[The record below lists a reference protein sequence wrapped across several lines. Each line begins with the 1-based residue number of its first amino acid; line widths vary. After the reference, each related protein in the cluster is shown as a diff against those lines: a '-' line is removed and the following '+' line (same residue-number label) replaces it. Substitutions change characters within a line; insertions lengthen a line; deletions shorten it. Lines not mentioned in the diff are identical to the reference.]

1 MLSFKLRG
9 WNAYTPGLES
19 IESWEDWLNSQ
30 YELPTDAPKPALK
43 NIPLMLRRRFTT
55 IGKYSVE
62 AATPLLTEDEQIP
75 LVFASR
81 HGDVDLTLSLLKSI
95 ASNESLSPTS
105 FSLAV
110 HNAISGLFS
119 IARKDR
125 SEITAISATENLIPF
140 ALLEAA
146 TQLQENK
153 HVLCIICESVLP
165 DLYRPFAASPP
176 FTYAIAMV
184 LSREEGD
191 IFYLSNTPIKST
203 KSIKNTAQ
211 NTKNEFEELIT
222 LLLSKSNSARFPST
236 NNIEWSIQR

>member
-1 MLSFKLRG
+1 ML
-9 WNAYTPGLES
+9 
-19 IESWEDWLNSQ
+19 SQ
-30 YELPTDAPKPALK
+30 YELSTDAVKPELK
-43 NIPLMLRRRFTT
+43 NIPAMLRRRFTA
-55 IGKYSVE
+55 IGKCSVE
-62 AATPLLTEDEQIP
+62 AATPLLNENEKIP

-95 ASNESLSPTS
+95 ANNEPLSPTS

-125 SEITAISATENLIPF
+125 CETTAISATENLIPF
-140 ALLEAA
+140 AVLEAA
-146 TQLQENK
+146 TQLQESK

-165 DLYRPFAASPP
+165 DLYKPFASSPP

-191 IFYLSNTPIKST
+191 TFYLNNTHSKKT
-203 KSIKNTAQ
+203 TL
-211 NTKNEFEELIT
+211 NTKNEFEELIS
-222 LLLSKSNSARFPST
+222 LLLYQSDCAHFPST
-236 NNIEWSIQR
+236 KNIEWSIQR

>member
-1 MLSFKLRG
+1 MLSFKIRG

-19 IESWEDWLNSQ
+19 AESWGNWLQ
-30 YELPTDAPKPALK
+30 KKYILPTDAPKPGLK

-62 AATPLLTEDEQIP
+62 AAMPILAENEHIP

-81 HGDVDLTLSLLKSI
+81 HGDVELTLSLLQSI
-95 ASNESLSPTS
+95 ANNEPLSPTS

-125 SEITAISATENLIPF
+125 SEATAISATENLIPF

-146 TQLQENK
+146 TQLQDNK
-153 HVLCIICESVLP
+153 QVLCIICESPLP
-165 DLYRPFAASPP
+165 DLYKPFASSPP
-176 FTYAIAMV
+176 FPYAIAMV

-191 IFYLSNTPIKST
+191 TFHLKSAPST
-203 KSIKNTAQ
+203 VSEQGQ
-211 NTKNEFEELIT
+211 NNELEELMA
-222 LLLSKSNSARFPST
+222 LLLSHRNCARFPT
-236 NNIEWSIQR
+236 TQDVEWTIER

>member
-1 MLSFKLRG
+1 VVSFKIRG
-9 WNAYTPGLES
+9 WNAYTPSLES
-19 IESWEDWLNSQ
+19 AESWENWLQSK
-30 YELPTDAPKPALK
+30 YTLPTDAPKPGLK

-62 AATPLLTEDEQIP
+62 AATPLLAENEHIP

-81 HGDVDLTLSLLKSI
+81 HGDVELTLSLLQSI
-95 ASNESLSPTS
+95 ANNEPLSPTS

-125 SEITAISATENLIPF
+125 SEATAISATENLIPF

-146 TQLQENK
+146 TQLQESK
-153 HVLCIICESVLP
+153 QVLCIICESPLP
-165 DLYRPFAASPP
+165 DLYKPFAPSSPFP
-176 FTYAIAMV
+176 YAIAMV

-191 IFYLSNTPIKST
+191 TFYLNHTPST
-203 KSIKNTAQ
+203 ETTHD
-211 NTKNEFEELIT
+211 TKNEFEELMT
-222 LLLSKSNSARFPST
+222 LLLSQSNCARFP
-236 NNIEWSIQR
+236 NAQNIEWSIQR

>member
-19 IESWEDWLNSQ
+19 AESWKDWLLSQ
-30 YELPTDAPKPALK
+30 YELPTDAVKPQLK
-43 NIPLMLRRRFTT
+43 NIPLMLRRRFTA
-55 IGKYSVE
+55 IGKCSVE
-62 AATPLLTEDEQIP
+62 AATPLLNENEQIP

-95 ASNESLSPTS
+95 ASNEPLSPTS

-119 IARKDR
+119 IARKDTC
-125 SEITAISATENLIPF
+125 ETTAISATENLIPF

-146 TQLQENK
+146 TQLQESK

-165 DLYRPFAASPP
+165 DLYKPFASSPP

-191 IFYLSNTPIKST
+191 TFYLNNTHSKKTTP
-203 KSIKNTAQ
+203 
-211 NTKNEFEELIT
+211 NTKNEFEELIS
-222 LLLSKSNSARFPST
+222 LLLSQSDCAHFPNT
-236 NNIEWSIQR
+236 KNIEWSIQR

>member
-1 MLSFKLRG
+1 VLSFKLRG

-19 IESWEDWLNSQ
+19 AKSWKDWLYNQ
-30 YELPTDAPKPALK
+30 NELPTDSAKPGLK
-43 NIPLMLRRRFTT
+43 NIPVMLRRRFTA

-62 AATPLLTEDEQIP
+62 AATPLLKEDEQIP

-95 ASNESLSPTS
+95 ADNEPLSPTS

-125 SEITAISATENLIPF
+125 RETTAISATENLIPF

-146 TQLQENK
+146 TQLQESK
-153 HVLCIICESVLP
+153 DVLCIICESVLP
-165 DLYRPFAASPP
+165 DLYKPFASSPP

-191 IFYLSNTPIKST
+191 TFYLNNTHVKKATQS
-203 KSIKNTAQ
+203 
-211 NTKNEFEELIT
+211 TKNEFEELMA
-222 LLLSKSNSARFPST
+222 LLLSQSDCARFPSSKH
-236 NNIEWSIQR
+236 IEWSIHR